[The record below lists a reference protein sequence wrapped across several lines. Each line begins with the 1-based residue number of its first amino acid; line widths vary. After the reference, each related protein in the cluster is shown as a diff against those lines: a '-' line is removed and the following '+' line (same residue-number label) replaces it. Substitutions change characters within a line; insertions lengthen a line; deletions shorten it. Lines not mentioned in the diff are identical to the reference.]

1 MYHLILHDTRSM
13 RSEYV
18 TFGNFADTVAHAYGR
33 RATAS
38 IDRCYWVN
46 AHPDADGYNCGDET
60 DRLMHH
66 VALLDPAGFMAQ
78 AVALNNQARGL

>member
-1 MYHLILHDTRSM
+1 MYHLILHDNLSEL
-13 RSEYV
+13 SEYV
-18 TFGNFADTVAHAYGR
+18 TFTNFADTLAHAYGR

-46 AHPDADGYNCGDET
+46 DVTTDGLNCGDET

-66 VALLDPAGFMAQ
+66 VALLDPTGWLDQ
-78 AVALNNQARGL
+78 AVRLNNQARGR